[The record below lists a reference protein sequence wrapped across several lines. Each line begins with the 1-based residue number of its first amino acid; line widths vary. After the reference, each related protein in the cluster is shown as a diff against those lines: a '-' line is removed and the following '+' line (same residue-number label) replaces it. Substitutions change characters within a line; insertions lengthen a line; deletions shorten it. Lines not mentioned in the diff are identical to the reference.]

1 MLTACLYIGV
11 VMTTNNKF
19 RGGSLK
25 KVWLNRYPADVA
37 AEINPDRYQSLVDM
51 FEQATARY
59 ADQPAFVNMGEVMT
73 FRKLEER
80 SRAFAA
86 YLQQGLGL
94 QKGDRVA
101 LMMPNLLQYPV
112 ALFGIL
118 RAGMVVVN
126 VNPLYTPRELEHQL
140 NDSGASAIVIVS
152 NFAHTLEKVVDKT
165 QVKHVILTRMGDQL
179 SAAKGTLVN
188 FVVKYVKRLVPKYH
202 LPDAISFRSALQH
215 GYRLQYV
222 KPEILNADL
231 AFLQYTGG
239 TTGVAKGAMLT
250 HRNMLANLEQ
260 VRAAYSP
267 LLFERKELVV
277 TALPLYHIFALT
289 MNCLLFIELGGQNL
303 LITNPRDIPGLVK
316 ELAKYPFTAMTGV
329 NTLFNA
335 LLNNKEFQQLDFSS
349 LHLSAGGGMPVQHVV
364 AERWQKLTG
373 RFLLEGYGLTECA
386 PLVSANPHDMDY
398 HSGSIGLPVPSTEV
412 KMIDDEG
419 EEVPPGEPGELCV
432 KGPQVMLGY
441 WQRPDATDEILQD
454 GWLRTGDI
462 AVMDEEGF
470 MRIVDRKKDMILVS
484 GFNVYPN
491 EIEDVVMQHSG
502 VLEVAAVGVPS
513 GASGEAVK
521 IFVVK
526 KDASLTEEAL
536 VVFCRR
542 HLTGYK
548 IPKLVEFR
556 EELPKSN
563 VGKILRRELR
573 DESVSKGNNK
583 A

>member
-1 MLTACLYIGV
+1 M
-11 VMTTNNKF
+11 
-19 RGGSLK
+19 K

-51 FEQATARY
+51 FEKATARY

-215 GYRLQYV
+215 GYRLQYI

-289 MNCLLFIELGGQNL
+289 MNCLLFIEIGGQNL

-349 LHLSAGGGMPVQHVV
+349 LHLSAGGGMPVQHAV
-364 AERWQKLTG
+364 AERWEKLTG

-412 KMIDDEG
+412 KLIDDEG
-419 EEVPPGEPGELCV
+419 EEVAPGEPGELCV

-526 KDASLTEEAL
+526 KDPSLTEESL
-536 VVFCRR
+536 IVFCRR

-548 IPKLVEFR
+548 VPKLVEFR

-573 DESVSKGNNK
+573 DESVSKGNNN

>member
-1 MLTACLYIGV
+1 
-11 VMTTNNKF
+11 MTTNNKF

-86 YLQQGLGL
+86 YLQHGLGL

>member
-1 MLTACLYIGV
+1 M
-11 VMTTNNKF
+11 
-19 RGGSLK
+19 K

-59 ADQPAFVNMGEVMT
+59 ADQPAFMNMGEVMT

-215 GYRLQYV
+215 GYRLQYI
-222 KPEILNADL
+222 KPEIINDDL

-349 LHLSAGGGMPVQHVV
+349 LHLSAGGGMPVQQVV
-364 AERWQKLTG
+364 AERWEKLTG

-412 KMIDDEG
+412 KLIDDEG

-462 AVMDEEGF
+462 AVMDDEGF

-502 VLEVAAVGVPS
+502 VLEVAAVGVPN

-536 VVFCRR
+536 IVFCRR

-548 IPKLVEFR
+548 VPKLVEFR

-573 DESVSKGNNK
+573 DESVSKGNNN